1 LLHSDSFATFF
12 WPREG
17 VSYQKLQTIHAKMIN
32 VSRTERDDTVFLIPL
47 TVSQATTQPVVPQR
61 KSTASTNSS
70 SRKKANKPDSGNV
83 HHPLKKIKLT
93 HRAGETTD
101 DQMEE

>member
-1 LLHSDSFATFF
+1 LELNDNTTA
-12 WPREG
+12 
-17 VSYQKLQTIHAKMIN
+17 L
-32 VSRTERDDTVFLIPL
+32 L
-47 TVSQATTQPVVPQR
+47 TVYLQANTQPVVPQR
-61 KSTASTNSS
+61 KSTATAGA
-70 SRKKANKPDSGNV
+70 SRKKAVKAEPGNV